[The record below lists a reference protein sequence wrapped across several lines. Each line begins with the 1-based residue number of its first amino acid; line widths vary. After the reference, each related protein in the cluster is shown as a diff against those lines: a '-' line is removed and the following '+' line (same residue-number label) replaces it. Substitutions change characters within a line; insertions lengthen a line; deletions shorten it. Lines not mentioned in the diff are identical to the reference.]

1 MTKLSVEEISERAH
15 NKAFAKMI
23 YIQDDIK
30 RVKQE
35 IREGGNGSIPVDLLK
50 KSVINL
56 EHDLNTWQYIAKL
69 IETDDFR
76 SPVRDNVEMLHSIMG
91 LSGPD
96 YMDYDVDFDQLP
108 IG

>member
-1 MTKLSVEEISERAH
+1 MDKLSIEDIAERAH
-15 NKAFAKMI
+15 NKAFAKMV

-35 IREGGNGSIPVDLLK
+35 IREGGNGSVPVEMLQ
-50 KSVINL
+50 KSVTQMEN
-56 EHDLNTWQYIAKL
+56 DLQTWEYIAKL

-76 SPVRDNVEMLHSIMG
+76 QPIKTNVEMLHGMMG
-91 LSGPD
+91 LSDPN
-96 YMDYDVDFDQLP
+96 YLDVDFDQLP